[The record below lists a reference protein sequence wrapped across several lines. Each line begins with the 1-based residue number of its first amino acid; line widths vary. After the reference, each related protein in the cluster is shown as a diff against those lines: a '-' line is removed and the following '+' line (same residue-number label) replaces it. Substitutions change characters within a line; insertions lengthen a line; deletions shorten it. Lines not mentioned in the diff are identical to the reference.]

1 MHLNYVACT
10 QQTLAV
16 STHPVGPHYIPRS
29 SLDSASI
36 RRTQEL
42 QMCSSQRKCGTITTV
57 FHLQTECNREYSV
70 YMYLHVLVKFVAT
83 SERMDRV
90 KRHYCQ

>member
-16 STHPVGPHYIPRS
+16 STHPIGPHYIPRS

-42 QMCSSQRKCGTITTV
+42 QKCSSQLKCCTTTTV

-70 YMYLHVLVKFVAT
+70 YLLVKFIAT
-83 SERMDRV
+83 SERMDPV
-90 KRHYCQ
+90 KRHYSKAM